1 MECKFCACEGCQNNK
16 CTNRIPLFS
25 SLSEAEMTQLQ
36 TLIIQRKYKKGDYIL
51 VPNEPMHCLFI
62 LNEGVV
68 KITREASDNKEQILY
83 LLSNNEF
90 FGETNLFANIP
101 STMMAV
107 ALTDTVL
114 CTISKAHFQ
123 GLIMKHPTIA
133 LKVLEELS
141 LRLHKLEQKLENV
154 GGKSIDDRLISLL
167 DDFSDKYGESVQQ
180 GTMIHLP
187 LNREEIANYLGLTRE
202 TVSRKLAKL
211 HKSGTLK
218 VIGHRKILLYDQKE
232 SAIG

>member
-1 MECKFCACEGCQNNK
+1 MECEFHLCHGCKNQM
-16 CTNRIPLFS
+16 CSNRIPLFS
-25 SLSEAEMTQLQ
+25 SLSEDEMEQIQ
-36 TLIIQRKYKKGDYIL
+36 SLIIQRRYKKGETIL

-62 LNEGVV
+62 LNEGIV
-68 KITREASDNKEQILY
+68 KVTRDTNDSKEQILY
-83 LLSNNEF
+83 LISENEF

-101 STMMAV
+101 SSMTAI

-123 GLIMKHPTIA
+123 GLILKYPAIA

-141 LRLHKLEQKLENV
+141 LRLNKLQQMLENS
-154 GGKSIDDRLISLL
+154 GGKSIDDRIVELL
-167 DDFSDKYGESVQQ
+167 GDFSNKYGIKNPQ

-202 TVSRKLAKL
+202 TISRKLAKL
-211 HKSGTLK
+211 HKEGHLK
-218 VIGHRKILLYDQKE
+218 VIGHKKILLYDK
-232 SAIG
+232 

>member
-1 MECKFCACEGCQNNK
+1 MECSYCACHGCKNNM

-25 SLSEAEMTQLQ
+25 SLSESEMEQIQ
-36 TLIIQRKYKKGDYIL
+36 SLIIQRSYKKGEMIL
-51 VPNEPMHCLFI
+51 VPNQPMHCLFI
-62 LNEGVV
+62 LNEGIV
-68 KITREASDNKEQILY
+68 KVTRDSQENKEQILY
-83 LLSNNEF
+83 LISENEF

-101 STMMAV
+101 SSMMAV

-123 GLIMKHPTIA
+123 GLIMKYPAIA

-141 LRLHKLEQKLENV
+141 LRLTKLERMLENN
-154 GGKSIDDRLISLL
+154 GGKSIDERLNNLL
-167 DDFSDKYGESVQQ
+167 EDFSKKYGVYHQQ

-202 TVSRKLAKL
+202 TISRKLAKMD
-211 HKSGTLK
+211 KEGQLK
-218 VIGHRKILLYDQKE
+218 VIGHKKILLYNQKE
-232 SAIG
+232 SS